1 MIYCSKVLLSKW
13 LIELVV
19 VAILSLHTKF
29 LHFEKCETDD
39 FLGIWKSSKGGDE
52 SLVMEKIV

>member
-1 MIYCSKVLLSKW
+1 MLDRVGGWCHL
-13 LIELVV
+13 EF
-19 VAILSLHTKF
+19 TKF